1 MSEENS
7 DAAAPEQQLPEPN
20 GKVDASNEEETV
32 EYWRSRARN
41 WERQSKENKDAALKW
56 SEYEQSQK
64 TIEEKRIEEM
74 SKIQSELAQERA
86 ARLRLEIASER
97 GITGDA
103 VKLLDGLT
111 REEIEEKAEAL
122 AALIQTQSKPKQPQP
137 DANQGRTGEAPSTT
151 ADLFAQAIGD
161 F

>member
-1 MSEENS
+1 MSEENN
-7 DAAAPEQQLPEPN
+7 DAPVEQEVPKPN
-20 GKVDASNEEETV
+20 GEVDSPNEDETV
-32 EYWRSRARN
+32 EYWRSRARS
-41 WERQSKENKDAALKW
+41 WEKQSKENKDAALKW
-56 SEYEQSQK
+56 SEYQSSLK
-64 TIEEKRIEEM
+64 TIEEQRAEEM
-74 SKIQSELAQERA
+74 TRVQNELAQERA

-122 AALIQTQSKPKQPQP
+122 SALIQTQTKPKQPQP
-137 DANQGRTGEAPSTT
+137 DSNQGRTGSATASTG
-151 ADLFAQAIGD
+151 DLFAQAIGD